1 VLKGVHL
8 SVLMGPAVPA
18 PAPVEVVEALTNA
31 QVTVAAGARSGF
43 QLTFAVAKGSN
54 LERILVPA
62 GFFDPFVR
70 VILVATVN
78 GVPNVLMDGLITRQ
92 DMAPSNDVGG
102 STLTVTGEDLT
113 IAMDF
118 ADLSGMKYP
127 AMPDVAIVEAVL
139 ARYASFGVIPLAIPS
154 PLTETPGPTER
165 VPTQTGTDLAY
176 VKSLAS
182 SAGYTFYLDPGP
194 VPGSSVAYW
203 GPEIRTGIPQPALNV
218 DMDAETNVESLSFGF
233 DGLAREQVILYV
245 QQPNSKTSTLIP
257 VPSVNLLKP
266 PLAARPAIPT
276 KVRFIRNSTKLS
288 PIRAALV
295 ALGQAAASAD
305 AISGSGQLDVVRYG
319 QVLKPR
325 RLVGVRGAGLAYDG
339 LYYVKS
345 VTHSIKPG
353 EYRQSFQLT
362 REGLISI
369 TPRVP
374 V

>member
-1 VLKGVHL
+1 VLKGVYL
-8 SVLMGPAVPA
+8 SLLMGPAVPV
-18 PAPVEVVEALTNA
+18 PVPVEVVEALTSA

-43 QLTFAVAKGSN
+43 QLAFAVAKGSN

-78 GVPNVLMDGLITRQ
+78 GVPSVLTDGLITRQ
-92 DMAPSNDVGG
+92 DMAPSNEVGG

-127 AMPDVAIVEAVL
+127 AMADVEIVEAVL
-139 ARYASFGVIPLAIPS
+139 ARYASFGVVPLTVPS

-182 SAGYTFYLDPGP
+182 NAGYTFYLDPGP
-194 VPGSSVAYW
+194 LPGSSVAYW
-203 GPEIRTGIPQPALNV
+203 GPEIRTGVPQPALNV

-257 VPSVNLLKP
+257 VPNVNLLKP

-276 KVRFIRNSTKLS
+276 KFRFIRNSTKLS
-288 PIRAALV
+288 PVRAALV

-325 RLVGVRGAGLAYDG
+325 GLVGVRGAGLAYDG

-353 EYRQSFQLT
+353 EYRQSFQLA

-369 TPRVP
+369 TPVVP